1 MSTKIFKVGFMLMS
15 DFPIHQSARDLSVL
29 ETPFCH
35 VHITNVRT
43 YTCGCT
49 DMYIMY
55 AQLLQPTLA
64 NVTGHEI
71 CISSQLAII

>member
-1 MSTKIFKVGFMLMS
+1 MS

-35 VHITNVRT
+35 VHNNECTDM
-43 YTCGCT
+43 YGCT
-49 DMYIMY
+49 DVDMYIMY

-64 NVTGHEI
+64 TEADTYIQYVRLLRPTQLHGHH
-71 CISSQLAII
+71 